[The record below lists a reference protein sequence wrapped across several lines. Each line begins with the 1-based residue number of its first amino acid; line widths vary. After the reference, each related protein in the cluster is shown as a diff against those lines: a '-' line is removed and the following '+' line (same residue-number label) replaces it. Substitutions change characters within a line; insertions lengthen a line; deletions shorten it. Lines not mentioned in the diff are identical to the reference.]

1 MWKPAHVGKSLM
13 SKLQV
18 RTPILG
24 RRHFLT
30 GVSASLFVPRPAF
43 AIGASGVRQLAFDN
57 LHTGEKVK
65 VEYWAEGQYLQD
77 ALAQINHVLRDFRS
91 GEVHPI
97 APQLLDLISMLQA
110 RLETTGPVSI
120 ISGYRSPATNVMLR
134 GEREHSGVATKSLH
148 MQGMAID
155 LRIAGRSLAA
165 VRTAALAQ
173 RLGGVGYY
181 PQSDFVHVDVG
192 RVRSW

>member
-1 MWKPAHVGKSLM
+1 MWKPASASKSLM
-13 SKLQV
+13 SKAQS
-18 RTPILG
+18 RAPILG
-24 RRHFLT
+24 RRHFLA
-30 GVSASLFVPRPAF
+30 GGGASLFVPRPAL
-43 AIGASGVRQLAFDN
+43 AIGSSDVRRLAFDN
-57 LHTGEKVK
+57 LHTGEKLK

-77 ALAQINHVLRDFRS
+77 ALAQVNHVLRDFRS

-97 APQLLDLISMLQA
+97 TPRLLDLLSMLQA
-110 RLETTGPVSI
+110 RLETSEPVSI
-120 ISGYRSPATNVMLR
+120 ISGYRSPATNAMLR
-134 GEREHSGVATKSLH
+134 GEHEHSGVATKSLH

-192 RVRSW
+192 RVRAW

>member
-1 MWKPAHVGKSLM
+1 
-13 SKLQV
+13 
-18 RTPILG
+18 
-24 RRHFLT
+24 
-30 GVSASLFVPRPAF
+30 
-43 AIGASGVRQLAFDN
+43 
-57 LHTGEKVK
+57 
-65 VEYWAEGQYLQD
+65 
-77 ALAQINHVLRDFRS
+77 VLRDFRS

-97 APQLLDLISMLQA
+97 APRLLDLLSMLQA
-110 RLETTGPVSI
+110 RLETTEPVSI
-120 ISGYRSPATNVMLR
+120 ISGYRSPTTNAMLR
-134 GEREHSGVATKSLH
+134 GKREHSGVATRSLH

-181 PQSDFVHVDVG
+181 PQSDFVHVDIG